1 MGLVKAKRECGRNLK
16 EFNLALKYYA
26 KSGLFTLCFELE
38 GYLRATSVPY
48 LFSGEF
54 ILQAGAL
61 ELWRPSVAALT
72 RSGRYLNRTDPI
84 SGGRR
89 HRIATWILGLR
100 LVARARVYQIDYPGD
115 SLILRHALLHP
126 L

>member
-48 LFSGEF
+48 LSSGEF
-54 ILQAGAL
+54 ILQAGGFRAVEAICRRL
-61 ELWRPSVAALT
+61 DAEREVFESH
-72 RSGRYLNRTDPI
+72 RSHK
-84 SGGRR
+84 RR
-89 HRIATWILGLR
+89 KKA
-100 LVARARVYQIDYPGD
+100 
-115 SLILRHALLHP
+115 
-126 L
+126 